1 MRKNDK
7 EWDKV
12 ADIFPGRSAEQCK
25 LRWQSL
31 LKMNL
36 SKAPWTQEE
45 DEILI
50 QVINDKGPKKW
61 KEIAIELNKRLGN
74 LKVFRQ
80 GKQCRERW
88 INHLDPTINRYIFE
102 EY

>member
-1 MRKNDK
+1 
-7 EWDKV
+7 
-12 ADIFPGRSAEQCK
+12 
-25 LRWQSL
+25 
-31 LKMNL
+31 MNL

-45 DEILI
+45 DEVLV

-88 INHLDPTINRYIFE
+88 INHLDPAINRYKRLYIDDSNDIIGE
-102 EY
+102 HGLVKKI

>member
-1 MRKNDK
+1 
-7 EWDKV
+7 
-12 ADIFPGRSAEQCK
+12 
-25 LRWQSL
+25 
-31 LKMNL
+31 MNL

-45 DEILI
+45 DEILV

-88 INHLDPTINRYIFE
+88 INHLDPTINRYLILAKYINIKIE
-102 EY
+102 EHGLAKKI